1 LLFKRLQEVSH
12 ICAVFSV
19 SFGGDYWYNSC
30 ACSVQAL
37 SLTAELQ
44 KTIGSSAKA
53 VVSLHRA
60 LDLDIEEYNL
70 LRDGNNSLLA
80 GRNTLRD

>member
-1 LLFKRLQEVSH
+1 VHPGGVGRTEVCGLLFKRLQEVSH

-44 KTIGSSAKA
+44 KTIGSSAK
-53 VVSLHRA
+53 
-60 LDLDIEEYNL
+60 EYNL